1 MNREQKLAAIRR
13 LQAKGHTKEQAKS
26 MIAQLMS
33 LTDKKNMTPD
43 FAEGDKVMIDLE
55 SIKRD
60 ADYPRFTD
68 KYKEWIHAHADDVFT
83 VVFDERHRDLPV
95 VVSLQEDT
103 SDPKWLFWTGNLK
116 AVESANA

>member
-1 MNREQKLAAIRR
+1 MNREQKRAAIRS
-13 LQAKGHTKEQAKS
+13 LQAKGHTKDQAKS

-33 LTDKKNMTPD
+33 FADKKNMTPD

-68 KYKEWIHAHADDVFT
+68 KYKEWIHAHADDVFSSMSGIAICRWS
-83 VVFDERHRDLPV
+83 FPYRKIPAIPNGC
-95 VVSLQEDT
+95 SGQ
-103 SDPKWLFWTGNLK
+103 
-116 AVESANA
+116 AI